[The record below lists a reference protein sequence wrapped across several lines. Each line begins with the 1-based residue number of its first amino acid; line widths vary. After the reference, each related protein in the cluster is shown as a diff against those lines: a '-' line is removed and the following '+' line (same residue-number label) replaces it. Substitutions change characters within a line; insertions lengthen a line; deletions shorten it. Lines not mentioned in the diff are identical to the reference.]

1 MSIAKVIE
9 IIAEGK
15 SVEDAVENAVAE
27 ASKSIRSIPSVNVEN
42 IQARVKEN
50 QVTQYRVLCK
60 VAFVVGD
67 DD

>member
-27 ASKSIRSIPSVNVEN
+27 ASKSIRSIRSVNVEN